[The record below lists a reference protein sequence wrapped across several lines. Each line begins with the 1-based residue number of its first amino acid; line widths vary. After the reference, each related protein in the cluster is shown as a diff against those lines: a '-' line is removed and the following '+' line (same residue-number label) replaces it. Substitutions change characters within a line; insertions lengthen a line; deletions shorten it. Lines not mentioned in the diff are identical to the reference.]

1 MDSII
6 TQTRPLVEKL
16 VDLYK
21 HQLDINNHNATKNLS
36 NNIQYEI
43 YFDGITYQ
51 VYFLLEKYWK
61 WLEYGRKPGKQPPVD
76 AIENWINVKRIIPRS
91 INGKIPTTKQLAFA
105 ISKSIGEHGTPA
117 YNPLKNAIGSPEATS
132 IIQEIKNTIIN
143 EINNEIKDAIK
154 PISK

>member
-1 MDSII
+1 MESII
-6 TQTRPLVEKL
+6 KQTRPLVERL

-21 HQLDINNHNATKNLS
+21 YQLDTNNHNATKNLS

-43 YFDGITYQ
+43 HFDGITYQ

-61 WLEYGRKPGKQPPVD
+61 WLEYGRKPGKQPPI
-76 AIENWINVKRIIPRS
+76 ASIEEWIKVKRIVPRA
-91 INGKIPTTKQLAFA
+91 INGKLPTTKQLAFA

-117 YNPLKNAIGSPEATS
+117 YEPLKKAIGSSEATS